1 MGLFGIDIPKEF
13 GGPDID
19 IVTRV
24 LLAIE
29 MAQHRAGLYVPCYG
43 TFGGAGL
50 AQIFEANEDQKER
63 YLYPTLRGEKK
74 PFFGLTEPSGGSDPA
89 RAIQTKAERKDNG
102 WVLNGAKIF
111 ISGADRAQ
119 YGIVFA
125 RTDASKGRA
134 GITCFIIDAD
144 TPGFHVRRVVH
155 TLRSSSY
162 ATELEFKDC
171 WVSDHQVLGEVN
183 KGFAVANDR
192 LTRQRIPYA
201 AGCIGVAI
209 AAHEMAIEWAK
220 MRTTFGE
227 KLANR
232 QAVQWMLVDNEIDIR
247 TARHFT
253 LEAAEKAR
261 RGLPFRIEAVDRQA
275 HGVGGRRPRRRPRH
289 ADPWRHGH
297 DQGPAA
303 RALVSRDAHPP
314 RRRGPERGAAHG
326 DRARDPGQQ
335 PAMTARPLAG
345 IKVVEFGQ
353 NLAGPYAGQILAFLG
368 AEVVKVERPEG
379 DDARKW
385 GPPFVEGDGTGFIA
399 LNRGKKSITCDLADK
414 AQREALIERIG
425 AADIFVHNLRADVP
439 AKFGIDGADAD
450 QEVSAPDLRR
460 PRRLRTRRPMEG
472 AAGLRA
478 DHPGGRRPDLAE
490 RRSVRARGA
499 HRRVDH
505 RPVDRH
511 VDGDRRAGGARQAH
525 GHGPGQPGQHL
536 AVRIRA

>member
-1 MGLFGIDIPKEF
+1 MDFEPNSEQQMLIDQVRRYVREEIIPLEAKLDPDASEIEAADYARLTDKTKAMGLFGIDIPKEF

-89 RAIQTKAERKDNG
+89 RAIQTRAERKENG

-125 RTDASKGRA
+125 RTDASKGRG
-134 GITCFIIDAD
+134 GITCFLVDAD

-201 AGCIGVAI
+201 AACIGVAVK
-209 AAHEMAIEWAK
+209 AQELAIDYAK
-220 MRTTFGE
+220 QRETFGAP
-227 KLANR
+227 LATR
-232 QAVQWMLVDNEIDIR
+232 QAVQWMIVDNELDIR
-247 TARHFT
+247 TSLWLT
-253 LEAAEKAR
+253 LAAAHKADTGQPYRMEAGMAKLVASEAGGRVVDRAMQIHGGYGMTKD
-261 RGLPFRIEAVDRQA
+261 LPFERWYREMRIRR
-275 HGVGGRRPRRRPRH
+275 VGEGPNEVQRH
-289 ADPWRHGH
+289 
-297 DQGPAA
+297 
-303 RALVSRDAHPP
+303 VI
-314 RRRGPERGAAHG
+314 
-326 DRARDPGQQ
+326 ARD
-335 PAMTARPLAG
+335 L
-345 IKVVEFGQ
+345 
-353 NLAGPYAGQILAFLG
+353 LG
-368 AEVVKVERPEG
+368 
-379 DDARKW
+379 
-385 GPPFVEGDGTGFIA
+385 
-399 LNRGKKSITCDLADK
+399 
-414 AQREALIERIG
+414 
-425 AADIFVHNLRADVP
+425 
-439 AKFGIDGADAD
+439 
-450 QEVSAPDLRR
+450 
-460 PRRLRTRRPMEG
+460 
-472 AAGLRA
+472 AGLR
-478 DHPGGRRPDLAE
+478 
-490 RRSVRARGA
+490 
-499 HRRVDH
+499 
-505 RPVDRH
+505 
-511 VDGDRRAGGARQAH
+511 
-525 GHGPGQPGQHL
+525 
-536 AVRIRA
+536 

>member
-1 MGLFGIDIPKEF
+1 MGLFGIDIPKEY

-24 LLAIE
+24 PLAIE

-50 AQIFEANEDQKER
+50 AQIFEANDDQKER

-74 PFFGLTEPSGGSDPA
+74 AFFGLTEPSGGSDPA

-111 ISGADRAQ
+111 ISNADKAD

-125 RTDASKGRA
+125 RTDAAAGRG
-134 GITCFIIDAD
+134 GITCFLIDTD
-144 TPGFHVRRVVH
+144 MPGFHVRRVVH
-155 TLRSSSY
+155 TLRSSHY

-261 RGLPFRIEAVDRQA
+261 RGPALPHPRPPIAKLTASR
-275 HGVGGRRPRRRPRH
+275 GRRPGGRSLD

-297 DQGPAA
+297 DQGPG
-303 RALVSRDAHPP
+303 RSRRWYREMRI
-314 RRRGPERGAAHG
+314 RRVGEGPSEVAAHG
-326 DRARDPGQQ
+326 DRPRDPRQQ
-335 PAMTARPLAG
+335 PAMTARPGAAPSKG
-345 IKVVEFGQ
+345 IKVVEFWPEPRRRSLLRPDPRLPRRRRGQ
-353 NLAGPYAGQILAFLG
+353 GRA
-368 AEVVKVERPEG
+368 
-379 DDARKW
+379 ARRVTMRANA
-385 GPPFVEGDGTGFIA
+385 GPPFIEGDGTGFIA
-399 LNRGKKSITCDLADK
+399 LNRGKKSITCDLANK
-414 AQREALIERIG
+414 AEREALIERIG

-439 AKFGIDGADAD
+439 AKFGIDGPTLTNRFPRLIYADLGAFGHQGPWKD
-450 QEVSAPDLRR
+450 R
-460 PRRLRTRRPMEG
+460 PGYEPIIQAV
-472 AAGLRA
+472 AAA
-478 DHPGGRRPDLAE
+478 
-490 RRSVRARGA
+490 
-499 HRRVDH
+499 
-505 RPVDRH
+505 
-511 VDGDRRAGGARQAH
+511 
-525 GHGPGQPGQHL
+525 
-536 AVRIRA
+536 